1 MKRPIVITILLAAAL
16 LVVALACTSA
26 PPASSPTVTPTPTP
40 GQTGSIEVP
49 APIDDVRIEL
59 PDAGSTQGTMVVVSG
74 LPDSCHTF
82 KRYEISRSGDSFE
95 VQIINSTVA
104 TSGLPIAC
112 AQVYG
117 IVETEIPLEGEIVA
131 CDVYDVTV
139 NGQRRAVQAI
149 APNARCEAPHVV
161 VPAPIDEVTI
171 NVAESFPPQYIVHI
185 VSGLPN
191 GCARFNELTTTRDG
205 NVITITVTN
214 LMPADPNVVCTLI
227 YGIVEHN
234 VNLGS
239 DFTPGETYTV
249 KVNDA
254 TKTFVAQGAGQT
266 NVQLGEWFELGFGQ
280 TAIVLPDGLV
290 IEFVEALEDS
300 RCPAHAI
307 CVWQGQARILVNVTL
322 DGSSLGRHELLLE
335 AGIENPAGV
344 KIGDYVV
351 KFAALNPY
359 PGTTGN
365 EQIEK
370 HEYVAT
376 LIVIKAGAETPET
389 VEANLGEEFG
399 LRFGQTAII
408 TPPGL
413 EVRFVDVVQ
422 DSRCPTN
429 AVCVHAGRALI
440 LVSVT
445 LNDVSLGLHELELD
459 TNAGES
465 TTKTIGNF
473 LVRFVAL
480 DPQPLVD
487 VKIDKADYT
496 ATLEV
501 SSAPVGAL
509 DGGVLAIFDVVGEQ
523 FKVWVTNPAAIEQI
537 LALQSG
543 AAAGFPNGALR
554 AGPGAGNHNAPW
566 SWHLDPEATEI
577 VELSIELCDGI
588 PSFVEDDPGYWLDTV
603 GRYCPWSATLADV
616 QDLR

>member
-1 MKRPIVITILLAAAL
+1 MKRPIVITILFAAAL
-16 LVVALACTSA
+16 LAVALACTSA
-26 PPASSPTVTPTPTP
+26 PPASSPTVTPTP
-40 GQTGSIEVP
+40 GQTESIEVS
-49 APIDDVRIEL
+49 APIEEVRIEL

-82 KRYEISRSGDSFE
+82 KRYEISRSGDSFV
-95 VQIINSTVA
+95 VQIINSKA
-104 TSGLPIAC
+104 TTIGGEPVAC

-117 IVETEIPLEGEIVA
+117 TVETEIPLEGEIAA
-131 CDVYDVTV
+131 CEVYDVTV

-149 APNARCEAPHVV
+149 APNARCETPHVV

-191 GCARFNELTTTRDG
+191 GCARFNELTTARDG
-205 NVITITVTN
+205 STITITITN
-214 LMPADPNVVCTLI
+214 LMPADPNVACTMI
-227 YGIVEHN
+227 YGIMEHN
-234 VNLGS
+234 VNLGR

-249 KVNDA
+249 KVNDM
-254 TKTFVAQGAGQT
+254 TKTFVAQGEGQA
-266 NVQLGEWFELGFGQ
+266 NAQLGEAFELGFGK

-300 RCPAHAI
+300 RCPANAI
-307 CVWQGQARILVNVTL
+307 CIWQGQARILVDVTL
-322 DGSSLGRHELLLE
+322 DGMSLGRHELLLE

-344 KIGDYVV
+344 EIGDYVV
-351 KFAALNPY
+351 KFVALNPY

-370 HEYVAT
+370 REYVAT
-376 LIVIKAGAETPET
+376 LIVAKAGAETPE
-389 VEANLGEEFG
+389 VVKANLGEEFD
-399 LRFGQTAII
+399 LRFGQTAVI

-413 EVRFVDVVQ
+413 QVRFVDVVE
-422 DSRCPTN
+422 DSRCPIN
-429 AVCVHAGRALI
+429 AVCVHAGRARI
-440 LVSVT
+440 LVNVT
-445 LNDVSLGLHELELD
+445 FSGVSLGYHELELD

-487 VKIDKADYT
+487 VRIDKADYT
-496 ATLEV
+496 ATLV
-501 SSAPVGAL
+501 VTARPVGEL
-509 DGGVLAIFDVVGEQ
+509 EGGVLATFDVEGEQ
-523 FKVWVTNPAAIEQI
+523 FKVWVTNPDTIEQV

-543 AAAGFPNGALR
+543 AAVGFPNGTLR
-554 AGPGAGNHNAPW
+554 AGPGEGNHNAPW

-577 VELSIELCDGI
+577 VELSIELCDGM
-588 PSFVEDDPGYWLDTV
+588 PSFIENDLGYWLETV
-603 GRYCPWSATLADV
+603 GRYCPWAATLTDV